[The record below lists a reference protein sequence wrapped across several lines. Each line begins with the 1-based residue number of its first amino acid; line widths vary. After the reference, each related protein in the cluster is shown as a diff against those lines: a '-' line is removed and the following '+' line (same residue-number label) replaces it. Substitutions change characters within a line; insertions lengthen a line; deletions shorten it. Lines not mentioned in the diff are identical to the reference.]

1 MTKKVKDK
9 TNKLLAIYGAAMVLV
24 IIITVLTT

>member
-1 MTKKVKDK
+1 MTKQVKDK